1 MANTDKNIKITPN
14 SGQASQPK
22 IEFTGADNNTVTL
35 STLDSG
41 ALSVEGS
48 SGQLFSVKDSL
59 STDLFT
65 VSDISGIPIIN
76 TQDDGTLELNPFN
89 SNVLVGTI
97 LDDDTNKLQVLGGFS
112 VTGTS
117 GQLFNVVD
125 DTSGDLLKV
134 NDVSGGPA
142 FTITE
147 QGGIKTPSNPLFFC
161 EIAGGLSTPRQPLSG
176 ADWDSNAGAFV
187 DTQNAFDVSSG
198 TYWVPI
204 SGYYYIDAK
213 VTLYSTSSS
222 VDSRYCAVR
231 IYKNGTQYSAG
242 HHQHRWLTGTTYSER
257 SINHIIY
264 LEKNDY
270 IQIWINGA
278 VNGQQTTNDSHLMI
292 RMVG

>member
-1 MANTDKNIKITPN
+1 MANSDKNITITPN
-14 SGQASQPK
+14 SGQADQPK

-76 TQDDGTLELNPFN
+76 TQNDGTLELNPYN

-97 LDDDTNKLQVLGGFS
+97 LDDDINKLQVSGGLS

-125 DTSGDLLKV
+125 ETSGDLLKV

-142 FTITE
+142 FTVTE
-147 QGGIKTPSNPLFFC
+147 QGGVRTPTNPLFFC
-161 EIAGGLSTPRQPLSG
+161 EIASGISTPQEPLSG
-176 ADWDSNAGAFV
+176 SDWLSTAGAFV

-198 TYWVPI
+198 AYYVPI

-213 VTLYSTSSS
+213 VTLYSQDSSA
-222 VDSRYCAVR
+222 DSRFCAVR
-231 IYKNGTQYSAG
+231 IYKNGVQYGAG
-242 HHQHRWLTGTTYSER
+242 HNQHRYLTGSSYSER
-257 SINHIIY
+257 SINHIMY

-270 IQIWINGA
+270 IQIWINSA
-278 VNGQQTTNDSHLMI
+278 VNGQQTTTDSHLLI